1 MELSWNPSLKIG
13 HDLIDS
19 QHVELFR
26 LFDEFIAGSA
36 RGEGKD
42 ALLALHKSLKDYTT
56 EHFSAEE
63 ALMAEAEY
71 PKLEQHRR
79 EHQRF
84 KDELAAIRSQI
95 SQQGPGLMTLIQ
107 TNKALVS
114 WLVNHVKEK
123 DQGFGDYLANR
134 ETS

>member
-26 LFDEFIAGSA
+26 LFDEFIEGSA
-36 RGEGKD
+36 RGAGRD
-42 ALLALHKSLKDYTT
+42 SLLALHQSLKDYTN
-56 EHFSAEE
+56 EHFRAEE
-63 ALMAEAEY
+63 ALMEDAGY
-71 PKLEQHRR
+71 PKLSQHRR

-84 KDELAAIRSQI
+84 KDELATIRSQI
-95 SQQGPGLMTLIQ
+95 SPKGPSLMNLVQ
-107 TNKALVS
+107 TNKALVA
-114 WLVNHVKEK
+114 WLINHVKDR
-123 DQGFGDYLANR
+123 DQNFGDYLANR

>member
-1 MELSWNPSLKIG
+1 MEVSWKPSLRIG

-36 RGEGKD
+36 KGTGKD
-42 ALLALHKSLKDYTT
+42 ALLELHQALENYTK
-56 EHFSAEE
+56 EHFQEEE
-63 ALMAEAEY
+63 ALMEDAGY

-84 KDELAAIRSQI
+84 KSELAALRSQVTA
-95 SQQGPGLMTLIQ
+95 QGPSLMNLVQ
-107 TNKALVS
+107 TNKTLVA
-114 WLVNHVKEK
+114 WLVNHVQER
-123 DQGFGDYLANR
+123 DQAFGDFLAKG
-134 ETS
+134 